1 MENSDFLLQIFSNSG
16 MISDFWRLNICRYYF
31 SGHLVVWKGWMWE
44 PVIERPKLD
53 LSWDTFVKHRMIA
66 YVDCLSTEPAGKCW
80 NRTYYE
86 DEDELL
92 PLYTRKLNLQPK
104 TEGSLRR
111 RLLTSKIHQQQD
123 AIWAPKPW
131 AGPPAR
137 KSATLQCQ
145 PNYTFSPPRND
156 LRGST

>member
-1 MENSDFLLQIFSNSG
+1 MEIKGGCGILWLDDSNK
-16 MISDFWRLNICRYYF
+16 Y
-31 SGHLVVWKGWMWE
+31 
-44 PVIERPKLD
+44 
-53 LSWDTFVKHRMIA
+53 RMIA
-66 YVDCLSTEPAGKCW
+66 YVDCLSTEPAAKCW

-92 PLYTRKLNLQPK
+92 PLYTRKLSNLQPK

-123 AIWAPKPW
+123 ALWAPKPW

-137 KSATLQCQ
+137 KAVPLLGQ
-145 PNYTFSPPRND
+145 PNCTFSPSIQD
-156 LRGST
+156 WKGSTLNKFSFRNL